1 MQRCSSARAG
11 GGEGSGRV
19 LGVLEVLQGAGLM
32 GFMKCE
38 LLGAGGGAAGWAL
51 GSGKEVEGGA
61 VLSTPKR
68 I

>member
-1 MQRCSSARAG
+1 MQQRESWRRGRQWPRAG
-11 GGEGSGRV
+11 RAGSVTGR
-19 LGVLEVLQGAGLM
+19 GADGC
-32 GFMKCE
+32 MKCE